1 MKPLE
6 KYDCSSLSITEELFW
21 KTLGA
26 DGEPK
31 IFGTLNLSLCES
43 IMLEFLKELSV
54 KRPTNIRLFG
64 FKINRN

>member
-1 MKPLE
+1 MKPVE

-31 IFGTLNLSLCES
+31 ILGTLNLSFCNS
-43 IMLEFLKELSV
+43 IILEFLKEV
-54 KRPTNIRLFG
+54 ER
-64 FKINRN
+64 